1 MVGVANGLVETVSL
15 PDLRVRELPTWLLS
29 QAHLR
34 AHRILQERLA
44 AVDARGHHVRVLSAL
59 QEHGPLPQV
68 HIGSHAALDRGDLS
82 IAVDELAAAGF
93 VERAVDT
100 GDRRRKVV
108 SLTEA
113 GRRRLADLATVM
125 SEVQGDVLA
134 PLDDTERA
142 ALLILLAKLQPGA
155 ELEAD

>member
-93 VERAVDT
+93 VVHPLLGTVGVLLAV
-100 GDRRRKVV
+100 
-108 SLTEA
+108 
-113 GRRRLADLATVM
+113 
-125 SEVQGDVLA
+125 
-134 PLDDTERA
+134 RA
-142 ALLILLAKLQPGA
+142 AVVPRRWPRATPKAIGIGEIVATTAVAVVTLAVL
-155 ELEAD
+155 